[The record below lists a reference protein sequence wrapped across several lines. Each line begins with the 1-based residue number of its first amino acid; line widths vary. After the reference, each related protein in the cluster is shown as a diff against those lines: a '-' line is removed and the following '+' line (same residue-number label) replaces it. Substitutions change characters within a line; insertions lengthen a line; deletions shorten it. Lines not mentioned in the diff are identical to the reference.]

1 MQETRSSVKRFIA
14 ALAMLIFLGLTYAYW
29 SQTTDF
35 GVSSD
40 SQETD
45 ANLLSEVDAAIIQG
59 RWVFGRWWSELSGA
73 NRTRL
78 LTERMEKVEV
88 KKQLA
93 AIEEAAN
100 TMTLLNNKLL
110 PLRAAGA
117 YKVVSLQ
124 DQQFPAFMASAS
136 RFAELHDIKW
146 VGRSVPADLPASS
159 GDPVIFLVNSSGIG
173 SDTVRWWPLAQ
184 RLARK
189 FQLLIVHFG
198 PEGALAEVDASVSV
212 LHLPVH
218 NEWAEDLAAQA
229 LFGAAEI
236 NGQLVGNISALF
248 PAGTGDYAPQIRLR
262 YAPPESVGINRH
274 QLQDLD
280 KIMAEAIRRRAV
292 PGAQMLIAK
301 QGRIVF
307 EKAYGHHTYAQ
318 EQPVLTTDLYDL
330 ASLTKAI
337 GTTLAVMQL
346 YDRKQISLTDRL
358 GQFLGQYNRSPIR
371 RISLHRLL
379 AHQSGLPAL
388 LPVSYFTHKKSPL
401 QSVQDDRFRFALG
414 TSQFLDAEVREAFL
428 TKITQTPVAR
438 VPGRRY
444 SDINFVLL
452 QQVVESVTQ
461 TSLDSL
467 LTERFYNPMG
477 LRRLGYRPTFRWQND
492 EIVPTVIDKKWRG
505 GLVQGIP
512 HDEGAVLLG
521 GVGGHAG
528 LFGQAAD
535 VAAIFQLY
543 LNGGNYNGHTF
554 FSPETVERFI
564 KPNGFNTRAT
574 GFERLAPIYPDLIA
588 AGASNATFGH
598 TGFTGVCAWADPE
611 HELIFVFLSNRIYP
625 DPNSRNFYKLRL
637 RRRLHKVVYNALD
650 SWR

>member
-1 MQETRSSVKRFIA
+1 MQESRSSVKRFIA

-29 SQTTDF
+29 SETTDF
-35 GVSSD
+35 GASSD
-40 SQETD
+40 GQEAD
-45 ANLLSEVDAAIIQG
+45 AGLLSEVDAAIIQG

-78 LTERMEKVEV
+78 LTERMEEVEV
-88 KKQLA
+88 KKQLSAIDDA
-93 AIEEAAN
+93 AAA
-100 TMTLLNNKLL
+100 MTLLNNKLL
-110 PLRAAGA
+110 PLSAAA
-117 YKVVSLQ
+117 SYKVVSLQ
-124 DQQFPAFMASAS
+124 HQQFSAFMASAA
-136 RFAELHDIKW
+136 RFAELHDVKW
-146 VGRSVPADLPASS
+146 VGQTIPANLPASA
-159 GDPVIFLVNSSGIG
+159 GEPLIFVVKSSDDGLDSVN
-173 SDTVRWWPLAQ
+173 WWPLCR

-189 FQLLIVHFG
+189 FKLVLVHFG
-198 PEGALAEVDASVSV
+198 PVEALASIDASVSI
-212 LHLPVH
+212 LHMPVH

-236 NGQLVGNISALF
+236 NGRLVEDINTLF
-248 PAGTGDYAPQIRLR
+248 PAGAGDFSPQIRLR
-262 YAPPESVGINRH
+262 YAPPESVGIDRH
-274 QLQDLD
+274 QLRDLD
-280 KIMAEAIRRRAV
+280 IIMAEAIRRRAI
-292 PGAQMLIAK
+292 PGAQILIAK
-301 QGRIVF
+301 RGRIVF
-307 EKAYGHHTYAQ
+307 EKAYGHHTYAE

-346 YDRKQISLTDRL
+346 YDQKQLSLTDRL
-358 GQFLGQYNRSPIR
+358 GRFLGQYNRSPIR
-371 RISLHRLL
+371 RISLQQLL

-388 LPVSYFTHKKSPL
+388 LPVRFFTNKKSPL
-401 QSVQDDRFRFALG
+401 QPQEDGHHSLALG
-414 TSQFLDAEVREAFL
+414 TSQFLDTRVRDAFL
-428 TKITQTPVAR
+428 TKIIQTPVAR
-438 VPGRRY
+438 VPRRRY

-452 QQVVESVTQ
+452 QQVVESVSQ
-461 TSLDSL
+461 SPMDSL
-467 LTERFYNPMG
+467 LSERFYQPMG
-477 LRRLGYRPTFRWQND
+477 LRRLGYRPTFRWQPD
-492 EIVPTVIDKKWRG
+492 EIIPTVIDKKWRG
-505 GLVQGIP
+505 GLVHGIP

-543 LNGGNYNGHTF
+543 LNGGQYNGRTF
-554 FSPETVERFI
+554 FSAETVERFI

-650 SWR
+650 SWQ

>member
-1 MQETRSSVKRFIA
+1 MQRTGSSVRRFVA
-14 ALAMLIFLGLTYAYW
+14 AVALLVFVYLTYAYW
-29 SQTTDF
+29 RQTTDF
-35 GVSSD
+35 GST
-40 SQETD
+40 TD
-45 ANLLSEVDAAIIQG
+45 GAEADAGLLSEVDAAIAQG
-59 RWVFGRWWSELSGA
+59 RWVFGRWWSELSGV

-78 LTERMEKVEV
+78 LTERMEKAEV
-88 KKQLA
+88 QQQLSAIDDA
-93 AIEEAAN
+93 AA

-110 PLRAAGA
+110 PLRAGGS

-124 DQQFPAFMASAS
+124 NQEFPAFMASAA
-136 RFAELHDIKW
+136 RFAELHDVKW
-146 VGRSVPADLPASS
+146 VGKAVPGELPAAAGEPLVFIVKSS
-159 GDPVIFLVNSSGIG
+159 DNGR
-173 SDTVRWWPLAQ
+173 DTVSWWPLCK

-189 FQLLIVHFG
+189 FRLLIVHFG
-198 PEGALAEVDASVSV
+198 PAGSLADVDTSVSV

-229 LFGAAEI
+229 LFGGAEI
-236 NGQLVGNISALF
+236 NGQLLQDINALF
-248 PAGTGDYAPQIRLR
+248 PAGAGDYLPQIRLR
-262 YAPPESVGINRH
+262 YAPPESVGIDRH

-280 KIMAEAIRRRAV
+280 RIMAEAISRRAV
-292 PGAQMLIAK
+292 PGAQILIAK
-301 QGRIVF
+301 KGRIVF
-307 EKAYGHHTYAQ
+307 EKAYGHHTYAE

-337 GTTLAVMQL
+337 GTTLAFMQL
-346 YDRKQISLTDRL
+346 YDEGHLSLSDRV
-358 GQFLGQYNRSPIR
+358 GRFLGKYNRSPIR
-371 RISLHRLL
+371 SISLHRLL

-388 LPVSYFTHKKSPL
+388 LPVRFFTSKKSPL
-401 QSVQDDRFRFALG
+401 QPEQDARHRFALG
-414 TSQFLDAEVREAFL
+414 RSQFLDAAVRDAFL
-428 TKITQTPVAR
+428 AKIVQTPVAR
-438 VPGRRY
+438 IPRRRY

-452 QQVVESVTQ
+452 QQVVESVSKR
-461 TSLDSL
+461 SLDSL
-467 LTERFYNPMG
+467 LTERFYDPMG
-477 LRRLGYRPTFRWQND
+477 LRRLGYRPTFRWLPD
-492 EIVPTVIDKKWRG
+492 EIVPTVIDTKWRG
-505 GLVQGIP
+505 GLVHGIP

-543 LNGGNYNGHTF
+543 LNGGHYNGHTF
-554 FSPETVERFI
+554 FGPETVERFI
-564 KPNGFNTRAT
+564 RPNGFNTRAT

-625 DPNSRNFYKLRL
+625 NPNSRNFYKLRL

-650 SWR
+650 SWQ

>member
-1 MQETRSSVKRFIA
+1 MQRTGSSVRRFVA
-14 ALAMLIFLGLTYAYW
+14 AVALLVFVYLTYAYW
-29 SQTTDF
+29 RQTTDF
-35 GVSSD
+35 GST
-40 SQETD
+40 TD
-45 ANLLSEVDAAIIQG
+45 GAEADAGLLSEVDAAIAQG
-59 RWVFGRWWSELSGA
+59 RWVFGRWWSELSGV

-78 LTERMEKVEV
+78 LTERMEKAEV
-88 KKQLA
+88 QQQLSAIDDA
-93 AIEEAAN
+93 AA

-110 PLRAAGA
+110 PLRAGGS

-124 DQQFPAFMASAS
+124 NQEFPAFMASAA
-136 RFAELHDIKW
+136 RFAELHDVKW
-146 VGRSVPADLPASS
+146 VGKAVPGELPAAAGEPLVFIVKSS
-159 GDPVIFLVNSSGIG
+159 DNGR
-173 SDTVRWWPLAQ
+173 DTVSWWPLCK

-189 FQLLIVHFG
+189 FRLLIVHFG
-198 PEGALAEVDASVSV
+198 PAGSLADVDTSVSV

-229 LFGAAEI
+229 LFGGAEI
-236 NGQLVGNISALF
+236 NGQLLQDINALF
-248 PAGTGDYAPQIRLR
+248 PAGAGDYLPQIRLR
-262 YAPPESVGINRH
+262 YAPPESVGIDRH

-280 KIMAEAIRRRAV
+280 RIMAEAISRRAV
-292 PGAQMLIAK
+292 PGAQILIAK
-301 QGRIVF
+301 KGCIVF
-307 EKAYGHHTYAQ
+307 EKAYGHHTYAE

-337 GTTLAVMQL
+337 GTTLAFMQL
-346 YDRKQISLTDRL
+346 YDEGHLSLSDRV
-358 GQFLGQYNRSPIR
+358 GRFLGKYNRSPIR
-371 RISLHRLL
+371 SISLHRLL

-388 LPVSYFTHKKSPL
+388 LPVRFFTSKKSPL
-401 QSVQDDRFRFALG
+401 QPEQDARHRFALG
-414 TSQFLDAEVREAFL
+414 RSQFLDAAVRDAFL
-428 TKITQTPVAR
+428 AKIVQTPVAR
-438 VPGRRY
+438 IPRRRY

-452 QQVVESVTQ
+452 QQVVESVSKR
-461 TSLDSL
+461 SLDSL
-467 LTERFYNPMG
+467 LTERFYDPMG
-477 LRRLGYRPTFRWQND
+477 LRRLGYRPTFRWLPD
-492 EIVPTVIDKKWRG
+492 EIVPTVIDTKWRG
-505 GLVQGIP
+505 GLVHGIP

-543 LNGGNYNGHTF
+543 LNGGHYNGHTF
-554 FSPETVERFI
+554 FGPETVERFI
-564 KPNGFNTRAT
+564 RPNGFNTRAT

-625 DPNSRNFYKLRL
+625 NPNSRNFYKLRL

-650 SWR
+650 SWQ